1 MDFAPIIGIEI
12 HIELLT
18 KSKMFCSCSA
28 DYFGHQPNTH
38 VCPVCLGL
46 PGALPVA
53 NKKAIEWTV
62 LAGKALNCA
71 PSNFSKFDRKNYFYP
86 DLPKGYQIS
95 QYDLPFSFNGQLDG
109 VGITR
114 VHLEEDTAKM
124 IHTRIKGKKATLIDF
139 NRSGVPLME
148 IVTEPDIKSAS
159 QAKEFLK
166 KLQQTIRY
174 LGISDCDMEKGSM
187 RLEVNISLKEK
198 RAKDLPEYKV
208 EIKNLN
214 SFRFVEKSLNYEI
227 KRQLQLIKARK
238 KPVQETRG
246 WDESKQMTVSQR
258 FKEAAA
264 DYRYFPEPDLPPI
277 RWTKNQLTAIR
288 KQLPELPNEKLIRF
302 KKEFNLSDYQAKI
315 LTATRKKADYYEDA
329 VKVGK
334 KHQLSPREL
343 GNVMINKKINLEKI
357 LPGKL
362 IESLVKERQAPMAA
376 GKKLQKL
383 IEKVIKQ
390 NPKAVSDYRA
400 GKKEALD
407 FLIGQVSRAAQARI
421 DPQATLQSL
430 TERLKK

>member
-1 MDFAPIIGIEI
+1 MDFAPIIGLEI

-53 NKKAIEWTV
+53 NKKAIEWTI
-62 LAGKALNCA
+62 LAGRALNCT
-71 PSNFSKFDRKNYFYP
+71 PSTFSKFDRKNYFYP

-95 QYDLPFSFNGQLDG
+95 QYDLPFSFDGQLDG
-109 VGITR
+109 VEITR

-124 IHTRIKGKKATLIDF
+124 IHTRIKEKRVTLIDF

-174 LGISDCDMEKGSM
+174 LGVSDCDMEKGSM
-187 RLEVNISLKEK
+187 RLEANISLKEK
-198 RAKDLPEYKV
+198 GAKSLPEYKV

-214 SFRFVEKSLNYEI
+214 SFRFIEKALNYET

-238 KPVQETRG
+238 KPIQETRG
-246 WDESKQMTVSQR
+246 WNEPKQITVSQR
-258 FKEAAA
+258 SKEAAA

-277 RWTKNQLTAIR
+277 RWAKNQLADIR
-288 KQLPELPNEKLIRF
+288 KQLPELPNKKIIRF

-315 LTATRKKADYYEDA
+315 LTASRKKADYYEDA

-343 GNVMINKKINLEKI
+343 GNVMINKKIDLEKI

-362 IESLVKERQAPMAA
+362 IKSLVKERQAPMAT
-376 GKKLQKL
+376 GKKLRKL

-390 NPKAVSDYRA
+390 NPKAVSDYQA
-400 GKKEALD
+400 GKKEVLG
-407 FLIGQVSRAAQARI
+407 FLVGQVSRAAQARI
-421 DPQATLQSL
+421 DPQTTLQAL